1 MADRKDITERSD
13 DAVRSFVDE
22 LRQAPSPGA
31 AGGRGRLIFALD
43 ATASRK
49 PTWDQACAVQ
59 GEMFLEAD
67 RLGGL
72 DVQLVFYRGFEECKS
87 SRWVGKAK
95 DLVNLMVKVDCR
107 AGRTQ
112 IHRVLRHAINET
124 RKRRVHAV
132 IFIGD
137 ACEEGHR
144 HAGRPRRPARAPGCQ
159 GLRLPRGARPDGGL
173 CVPGDRAPDRRCGL
187 PLRRQR
193 TGRAAGAAA
202 RRRGLCRRRPEGA
215 HRLREA
221 RGRRRRACSSS
232 RPAGA
237 R

>member
-22 LRQAPSPGA
+22 LRKAPSPGA

-95 DLVNLMVKVDCR
+95 DLVNLMVRVDCR

-124 RKRRVHAV
+124 KKRRVHAV

-137 ACEEGHR
+137 ACEEGIDTLGDL
-144 HAGRPRRPARAPGCQ
+144 AGQLGLLGVKAFVFHEGHDQTAAYAFQEIARLTGGAACRFDATAPAELRAL
-159 GLRLPRGARPDGGL
+159 LRA
-173 CVPGDRAPDRRCGL
+173 VAAY
-187 PLRRQR
+187 
-193 TGRAAGAAA
+193 AAGGQKALTDYAKREGGA
-202 RRRGLCRRRPEGA
+202 VRLLEQQTRR
-215 HRLREA
+215 
-221 RGRRRRACSSS
+221 SS
-232 RPAGA
+232 
-237 R
+237 